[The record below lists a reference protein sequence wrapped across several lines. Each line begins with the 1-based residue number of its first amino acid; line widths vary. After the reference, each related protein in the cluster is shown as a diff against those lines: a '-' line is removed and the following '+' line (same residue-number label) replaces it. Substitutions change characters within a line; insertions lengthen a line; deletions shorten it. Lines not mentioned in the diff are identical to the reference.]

1 MGDACMDPAVAVERV
16 ISYQYGPAVADYYI
30 KCPIDG
36 AVKESGPLNTLVR
49 QARLKIDKTEKSV
62 AEFVAITE
70 LNYSPKDV
78 TTFTDKFVVCTRASL
93 ETFRCS
99 PLSTSWCAL

>member
-1 MGDACMDPAVAVERV
+1 MGDACMEPAVAVERV

-30 KCPIDG
+30 NCPIDG

-49 QARLKIDKTEKSV
+49 HARLKIDKTEKSV
-62 AEFVAITE
+62 SEFATITE

-78 TTFTDKFVVCTRASL
+78 RTLCDKFAVCTRASL
-93 ETFRCS
+93 ETFRYS
-99 PLSTSWCAL
+99 PL